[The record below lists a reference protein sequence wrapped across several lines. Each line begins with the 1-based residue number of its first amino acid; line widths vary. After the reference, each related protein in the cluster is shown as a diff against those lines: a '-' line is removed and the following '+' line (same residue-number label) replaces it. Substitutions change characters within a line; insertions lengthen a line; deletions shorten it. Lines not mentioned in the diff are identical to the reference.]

1 VTTGIFVAVLILA
14 GVMAGIFVAAV
25 VITRRVGTGAERRAD
40 VLRAE
45 VAGSGEVW
53 EIPLTGAVYQGGG
66 PAARS
71 KGHGVLGL
79 TDRRVVFLPIVGDQL
94 TVPRVRI
101 AGARLEERRRDAASD
116 HRHRLLLTLDDG
128 TDVAFLVDDPSVW
141 LRELPTLGS
150 SGGRRDLKD

>member
-1 VTTGIFVAVLILA
+1 VTTGILVAVLILA

-25 VITRRVGTGAERRAD
+25 AIARRVGAGAERRAD

-53 EIPLTGAVYQGGG
+53 EVPLAGAVYQGGG
-66 PAARS
+66 PAART

-79 TDRRVVFLPIVGDQL
+79 TDRRVVFLPIAGDQL
-94 TVPRVRI
+94 SVPRVRI
-101 AGARLEERRRDAASD
+101 TGARLEERRRDAASD

-141 LRELPTLGS
+141 LRALTTPGS
-150 SGGRRDLKD
+150 SGGRG